1 MKDFFIELINRNE
14 PLFWFGLCNLLAA
27 LVCIVLTQVDSTH
40 VLGINAW
47 IKPLKFFL
55 STLIFTW
62 SIAWYMG
69 YLQQSTAVSIYSW
82 MLIIVFAF
90 ENACIVYQASQGQL
104 SHFNI
109 STSFNALLFSLM
121 GVAITIFTLW
131 TGYIGYLFFINNF
144 PELPTAYVWGIR
156 LGILF
161 FVIFA
166 FEGGVMAANLAHTV
180 GSPDGGSGL
189 PLTNWSTQY
198 GDLRI
203 AHFIGMHALQI
214 LPLLSFYFIKDTK
227 IVVFIAIVYFLLTSY
242 LFIQALSGKPFIK
255 F

>member
-1 MKDFFIELINRNE
+1 MKDFLAELINRNKL
-14 PLFWFGLCNLLAA
+14 LFWFGSLNLIGA
-27 LVCIVLTQVDSTH
+27 LICLILMQTDSTQ

-47 IKPLKFFL
+47 IKPFKFFL

-69 YLQQSTAVSIYSW
+69 YLQHAKAVSIYSW
-82 MLIIVFAF
+82 MAIVVFAF
-90 ENACIVYQASQGQL
+90 ENACVVFQASQGQL

-109 STSFNALLFSLM
+109 SSSFNALLFSLM
-121 GVAITIFTLW
+121 GLAITIFTLW
-131 TGYIGYLFFINNF
+131 TGYIGFLFFINNF

-166 FEGGVMAANLAHTV
+166 FEGGVMAAQLAHTV

-189 PLTNWSTQY
+189 PLTNWSSQY

-214 LPLLSFYFIKDTK
+214 LPLLSFYLIKNAK
-227 IVVFIAIVYFLLTSY
+227 IVVLIAIGYFLFTSY
-242 LFIQALSGKPFIK
+242 LFMQAMSGMPFIK